1 MTKLK
6 DCKSCQE
13 NASLYLTKRKLAEK
27 KKEEWKF
34 SN

>member
-27 KKEEWKF
+27 KKRGMEVF
-34 SN
+34 